1 MAKQEIPIALLRPGM
16 HVVGI
21 DVSWIDSPF
30 LRHSFKI
37 QDPQDV
43 QKLIDSGVRIVT
55 IERDKSDILPE
66 AVEAEEPSEDR
77 PQETSVLDATTENAT
92 ETTVEENVEEH
103 LASEE
108 EKNQAVNSQPESSM
122 DTSRTVTSAQAFDQ
136 PPETSS
142 TQAGSQVDGKPS
154 TAAPTDLKAELSFAR
169 KLHGE
174 AKALCSRVFE
184 QLNNGQAVDVE
195 VVSELVEQTAES
207 LARNNQAIFS
217 FLHMQRKDE
226 GLYDHAFSV
235 FSLVLAM
242 GQALGV
248 SKDEQETL
256 GFAALVHDVG
266 WLKLPLHLLGKGK
279 TYTDAER
286 NLVTKHPLLSV
297 RMIEGGEG
305 VTDQI
310 KSLVGL
316 HHECLDGSGYPT
328 GKVMQDNLLW
338 SILVV
343 ADRYDELV
351 HQLLDCSGMIPKSA
365 LRELYKDA
373 QDGKIDVRV
382 VQSLITLM
390 GVYPI
395 SSALQ
400 LKSGEKA
407 IVTECHRSAPA
418 QPSIRIFYDGKGNL
432 LPKTEDVDLSALEE
446 DHPRMVAKAID
457 WRKPGV
463 DPAQVLNLTEAD
475 LR

>member
-1 MAKQEIPIALLRPGM
+1 MAKQEISIALLRPGM
-16 HVVGI
+16 YVVGI

-37 QDPQDV
+37 QDPQDI
-43 QKLIDSGVRIVT
+43 QKLVDSGVKIVT
-55 IERDKSDILPE
+55 IERDKSDVLPE
-66 AVEAEEPSEDR
+66 AVEAEQKREDQAKR
-77 PQETSVLDATTENAT
+77 EKQEADEKAVKEAASDA
-92 ETTVEENVEEH
+92 V
-103 LASEE
+103 
-108 EKNQAVNSQPESSM
+108 KQQAVKQRPESSK
-122 DTSRTVTSAQAFDQ
+122 DI
-136 PPETSS
+136 PPEQASHQTLHNAGVQPGKESKTSK
-142 TQAGSQVDGKPS
+142 TE
-154 TAAPTDLKAELSFAR
+154 LKAELSFAR
-169 KLHGE
+169 QLHSD
-174 AKALCSRVFE
+174 AKALCRRVFE
-184 QLNNGQAVDVE
+184 QLNNGKAVDVE
-195 VVSELVEQTAES
+195 VISELVEQTAES
-207 LARNNQAIFS
+207 LARNNQAMFS

-235 FSLVLAM
+235 FSLALAI
-242 GQALGV
+242 GQVLGV

-266 WLKLPLHLLGKGK
+266 WLKLPLHLFGKGK

-305 VTDQI
+305 VTDQL
-310 KSLVGL
+310 KTLVGL

-328 GKVMQDNLLW
+328 GKRVQDDLLW

-351 HQLLDCSGMIPKSA
+351 HQLLDRQGMIPKSA
-365 LRELYKDA
+365 LRELYQDA

-382 VQSLITLM
+382 VHSLITLM

-407 IVTECHRSAPA
+407 IVTHCHRSAPA

-432 LPKTEDVDLSALEE
+432 LPRAEDVDLSVLKK

-463 DPAQVLNLTEAD
+463 DPAHVLNLTEAD

>member
-37 QDPQDV
+37 QDPQDI
-43 QKLIDSGVRIVT
+43 QKLVDSGVNIVT
-55 IERDKSDILPE
+55 IERDKCDILPE
-66 AVEAEEPSEDR
+66 AVEAEKNAVETKGKVVEVEKKAVDHAAR
-77 PQETSVLDATTENAT
+77 GKQEADDQQ
-92 ETTVEENVEEH
+92 
-103 LASEE
+103 ASEAAHQQVV
-108 EKNQAVNSQPESSM
+108 KLHPESSR
-122 DTSRTVTSAQAFDQ
+122 DFPVEQTSVQADS
-136 PPETSS
+136 ES
-142 TQAGSQVDGKPS
+142 K
-154 TAAPTDLKAELSFAR
+154 TAKTELKAELSFAR

-184 QLNNGQAVDVE
+184 QLNNGKAVDVE
-195 VVSELVEQTAES
+195 VVSELVEQTADS

-217 FLHMQRKDE
+217 FLHMQRKDD

-316 HHECLDGSGYPT
+316 HHECMDGSGYPT
-328 GKVMQDNLLW
+328 GKAMQDNLLW
-338 SILVV
+338 SILAV

-351 HQLLDCSGMIPKSA
+351 HQLLDRPGMIPKSA

-382 VQSLITLM
+382 VQTLITLM

-407 IVTECHRSAPA
+407 IVTQCHRSTPS

-432 LPKTEDVDLSALEE
+432 LPKTEDVDLSALKE
-446 DHPRMVAKAID
+446 DDPRMVAKAID

-463 DPAQVLNLTEAD
+463 DPAHVLNLTEAD

>member
-37 QDPQDV
+37 QDPQDIK
-43 QKLIDSGVRIVT
+43 KLIDSGVKIVT

-66 AVEAEEPSEDR
+66 AVEAEIKSEAQSRESSKNIPDEHASAETDDNTDQPKGDEPSSKQSEA
-77 PQETSVLDATTENAT
+77 QTTP
-92 ETTVEENVEEH
+92 
-103 LASEE
+103 SE
-108 EKNQAVNSQPESSM
+108 
-122 DTSRTVTSAQAFDQ
+122 
-136 PPETSS
+136 
-142 TQAGSQVDGKPS
+142 
-154 TAAPTDLKAELSFAR
+154 LKVELSVAR
-169 KLHGE
+169 KLHAE
-174 AKALCSRVFE
+174 AKALCGRVFE
-184 QLNNGQAVDVE
+184 QLNNGRAVDVE
-195 VVSELVEQTAES
+195 CVRELVEQTAQS
-207 LARNNQAIFS
+207 LARNSQAIFS
-217 FLHMQRKDE
+217 FLHMQRKDD

-235 FSLVLAM
+235 FSLALAM
-242 GQALGV
+242 GHVLGV
-248 SKDEQETL
+248 TEEERETL

-279 TYTDAER
+279 AYSDAER

-297 RMIEGGEG
+297 RMIEGGQG
-305 VTDQI
+305 VTEQL
-310 KSLVGL
+310 KSLVGW
-316 HHECLDGSGYPT
+316 HHECMDGSGYPT
-328 GKVMQDNLLW
+328 GRTMQDNLLW

-351 HQLLDCSGMIPKSA
+351 HQLLDCPGMIPKSA
-365 LRELYKDA
+365 LLKLYKDA
-373 QDGKIDVRV
+373 QDGKIEVRV

-395 SSALQ
+395 SSAVQ

-407 IVTECHRSAPA
+407 IVTECHRSTPA

-432 LPKTEDVDLSALEE
+432 LPKAEDVDLSVLQE
-446 DHPRMVAKAID
+446 DHPRMVVKALD
-457 WRKPGV
+457 WRRPGV
-463 DPAQVLNLTEAD
+463 DPAHVLNLTEAD

>member
-1 MAKQEIPIALLRPGM
+1 MAKQDIPIALLRPGM

-21 DVSWIDSPF
+21 DVSWLDSPF

-37 QDPQDV
+37 QDPQDIK
-43 QKLIDSGVRIVT
+43 KLLDAGVKIVT

-66 AVEAEEPSEDR
+66 EVEAQKDSAADGSTAGDARVEQGKEETVEAKAEGTSAEVAEDK
-77 PQETSVLDATTENAT
+77 SANNVLDQVRAQSAPSASGASSKAGTTPAD
-92 ETTVEENVEEH
+92 
-103 LASEE
+103 
-108 EKNQAVNSQPESSM
+108 K
-122 DTSRTVTSAQAFDQ
+122 SAQATQ
-136 PPETSS
+136 KGGESS
-142 TQAGSQVDGKPS
+142 E
-154 TAAPTDLKAELSFAR
+154 LKAELSVAR
-169 KLHGE
+169 KLYGD
-174 AKALCSRVFE
+174 AKELCSRVFE
-184 QLNNGQAVDVE
+184 QLNQGKAVNVE
-195 VVSELVEQTAES
+195 VVQELVEQTAES
-207 LARNNQAIFS
+207 LARNNQAVFS

-226 GLYDHAFSV
+226 GLYDHAFST
-235 FSLVLAM
+235 FSLALAM
-242 GQALGV
+242 AQMLKV
-248 SKDEQETL
+248 SRQDQELL

-279 TYTDAER
+279 PYSDAER
-286 NLVTKHPLLSV
+286 NLVNKHPLLSV

-316 HHECLDGSGYPT
+316 HHECMDGSGYPT
-328 GKVMQDNLLW
+328 GKAIKDNLLW

-351 HQLLDCSGMIPKSA
+351 HQLLDRPGMIPKAA
-365 LRELYKDA
+365 LRELYQLS

-407 IVTECHRSAPA
+407 IVTQCHRNAPA
-418 QPSIRIFYDGKGNL
+418 RPSVRIFYDGKGNL
-432 LPKTEDVDLSALEE
+432 LPKAEDVDLSSLAE

-463 DPAQVLNLTEAD
+463 DPAHVLNLTEAD

>member
-1 MAKQEIPIALLRPGM
+1 MAKQEISIALLRPGM
-16 HVVGI
+16 YVVGI

-37 QDPQDV
+37 QDAQDI
-43 QKLIDSGVRIVT
+43 QKLVDSGVKIVT
-55 IERDKSDILPE
+55 IERDKSDVLPE
-66 AVEAEEPSEDR
+66 AVEAEQKSEDQAKR
-77 PQETSVLDATTENAT
+77 EKQEADEKAVKEAASDA
-92 ETTVEENVEEH
+92 V
-103 LASEE
+103 
-108 EKNQAVNSQPESSM
+108 KQQAVKQRPESSK
-122 DTSRTVTSAQAFDQ
+122 DI
-136 PPETSS
+136 PPEQTSE
-142 TQAGSQVDGKPS
+142 QASHQTLHKAGVQSGKES
-154 TAAPTDLKAELSFAR
+154 KTVKTELKAELSFAR
-169 KLHGE
+169 QLHSD

-184 QLNNGQAVDVE
+184 QLNNGKAVDVE
-195 VVSELVEQTAES
+195 VISELVEQTAES

-217 FLHMQRKDE
+217 FLHMQRKDD

-235 FSLVLAM
+235 FSLALAI
-242 GQALGV
+242 GQVLGV

-266 WLKLPLHLLGKGK
+266 WLKLPLHLFGKGK

-297 RMIEGGEG
+297 RMIEDGEG
-305 VTDQI
+305 VTDQL
-310 KSLVGL
+310 KTLVGL

-328 GKVMQDNLLW
+328 GKRVQDDLLW

-351 HQLLDCSGMIPKSA
+351 HQLLDRPGMIPKSA

-407 IVTECHRSAPA
+407 IVTQCHRSAPA

-432 LPKTEDVDLSALEE
+432 LPKAEDVDLSVLEN

-463 DPAQVLNLTEAD
+463 DPAHVLNLTEAD